1 MARSVLVAVALLALG
16 ACSGGDDTADLTT
29 TTTLTP
35 TQKNIG
41 VYTNPEHDLWV
52 AETSPSKEEVE
63 NGEALK
69 EGEIT
74 VAVKSTGIC
83 G

>member
-1 MARSVLVAVALLALG
+1 
-16 ACSGGDDTADLTT
+16 
-29 TTTLTP
+29 
-35 TQKNIG
+35 
-41 VYTNPEHDLWV
+41 V
-52 AETSPSKEEVE
+52 AETSPTKAEVE
-63 NGEALK
+63 NGESLK

>member
-1 MARSVLVAVALLALG
+1 MS
-16 ACSGGDDTADLTT
+16 TT
-29 TTTLTP
+29 TTATTLKP
-35 TQKNIG
+35 TMENIG
-41 VYTNPEHDLWV
+41 VYTNPEHYLWV
-52 AETSPSKEEVE
+52 AETSPSQKEVE